1 MNDHDISKSV
11 MREKE
16 LLDKISPK
24 FAELNADL
32 DEILEGAENP
42 KVLAALM
49 YRLTQERQKT
59 NELLEGIN
67 DKFDKIM
74 FSVKTG
80 TTENNAQGQGF
91 RQSSE
96 NKFEVLPEQD
106 QIILKIIEER
116 GGASAKDIQAMLNY
130 KGINAACQRLN
141 KLYREGH
148 VKKLQSGRKVLY
160 LAKS

>member
-32 DEILEGAENP
+32 DQIMEQSENP

-80 TTENNAQGQGF
+80 TTENNAQAQGF
-91 RQSSE
+91 QQSS
-96 NKFEVLPEQD
+96 NNRFEVLPEQD
-106 QIILKIIEER
+106 QSILKIIEER

-130 KGINAACQRLN
+130 KGLNAACQRLN
-141 KLYREGH
+141 RLYRDGH